1 MNHPAL
7 FRGSLA
13 ALALGAFVAP
23 ATAQVSNSAIAPSG
37 QELVVDLTCNNV
49 VDEGDVSYTVTAC
62 ATLTPPTN
70 FNLNVVFV
78 IDVSGSMEQDA
89 GAGGDINGDGLP
101 NSYLDAAVV
110 GLEALLDSMPT
121 TANIDIGVV
130 AFSSNAVAADVM
142 SIAGDQGWTSP
153 VNADGNGNLLADI
166 KDVLRTVR
174 IRGTTFSTFT
184 PKSQIGVF
192 TNYTAALAAA
202 DALFDVQAPGE
213 ENFVYFISDGMP
225 NVGNPFLPTLMGIVN
240 DHGAIIHAY
249 GIGVEGAAACA
260 LGQPL
265 NALANVSGG
274 SCTAVVNPANLATIL
289 PQVTATVVDELVIKV
304 NGNPV
309 VSQGVDDPTQ
319 ICITNANILP
329 FLDEFGPNTIEA
341 CGITADGLTVTAV
354 KLPVLTACLLY
365 SGFEVDNKFYGPHM
379 TDKWYLKPRLDWTV
393 TEAVVP
399 TFTVPLNPALMGRKL
414 YFQVFM
420 HNQVVF
426 PNNAVQMSNA
436 VSVEFGGPATTY
448 GTATGIVSWFTGST
462 APGANFQIKFDV
474 LGM

>member
-1 MNHPAL
+1 MYRPAIY
-7 FRGSLA
+7 RGSLA
-13 ALALGAFVAP
+13 AAALAFAAAP
-23 ATAQVSNSAIAPSG
+23 ALAQNPNSGIAPSG
-37 QELVVDLTCNNV
+37 QELVVSLTCNTV
-49 VDEGDVSYTVTAC
+49 ADEGDPVFLVSAC

-130 AFSSNAVAADVM
+130 AFASNAVAADVM
-142 SIAGDQGWTSP
+142 PLAGDQGWTSP
-153 VNADGNGNLLADI
+153 VNADGNGNLLADV
-166 KDVLRTVR
+166 KDVLRSVR
-174 IRGTTFSTFT
+174 IRGTTFSTFS
-184 PKSQIGVF
+184 PKVQAGVF

-202 DALFDVQAPGE
+202 DALFDLQAPGE

-225 NVGNPFLPTLMGIVN
+225 NIGNPFLPTLTSLVN

-260 LGQPL
+260 PAQPL
-265 NALANVSGG
+265 DALGNVSGG
-274 SCTAVVNPANLATIL
+274 SCTAVVNPANLATVL
-289 PQVTATVVDELVIKV
+289 PQVTATEVDELVIKV

-309 VSQGVDDPTQ
+309 VSSGVNNPTQ
-319 ICITNANILP
+319 ICITNANVLP
-329 FLDEFGPNTIEA
+329 FLDEFGPNTIEV
-341 CGITADGLTVTAV
+341 CGITADGLTVIAR
-354 KLPVLTACLLY
+354 KDPILTACLLY
-365 SGFEVDNKFYGPHM
+365 SGIQTDNTFYGPHM
-379 TDKWYLKPRLDWTV
+379 TDKWYVKPMKNWSV
-393 TEAVVP
+393 TEAVGP
-399 TFTVPLNPALMGRKL
+399 TFTIPLNPSLIGLKL
-414 YFQVFM
+414 YYQVFM

-426 PNNAVQMSNA
+426 PNNAIQMSNG
-436 VSVEFGGPATTY
+436 VSVEIGGPTAIY
-448 GTATGIVSWFTGST
+448 GAPTGIVSWFTGST
-462 APGANFQIKFDV
+462 ALGSTFKINFDV